1 MIRAQKALACSVLN
15 AMSLSN
21 PFPQGSENYG
31 NGRGQ
36 DCKSQRQLMA
46 LRNSVFWA
54 QQVRHT
60 FELTDTVVIWTG
72 CAQTQATQNSSTEE
86 RKWMPIPTHNRETI
100 KNWFL
105 LETRKPDLLHSWA
118 GPRPGGLANTKRSP
132 CIFVYFFLMMWRVLS
147 FCCFLLYCF
156 LEILFIYFFWE
167 RKDYKVEWVRWWGR
181 PGRNLGRGKN
191 MIKMCERF

>member
-72 CAQTQATQNSSTEE
+72 CAQTQATQNPSTEE

-100 KNWFL
+100 NNWFL

-118 GPRPGGLANTKRSP
+118 GPRPGGFGQHKKESVHFSVLFSNDVEG
-132 CIFVYFFLMMWRVLS
+132 FVFLLFSFVLFSWDFIYLFFL
-147 FCCFLLYCF
+147 
-156 LEILFIYFFWE
+156 
-167 RKDYKVEWVRWWGR
+167 RKKR
-181 PGRNLGRGKN
+181 L
-191 MIKMCERF
+191 